1 MTSMTQKN
9 NLMNREDEKNINF
22 LLKKLAI
29 IFFSSIDQK
38 SCDEKLMV
46 EKFYTLNTSSFQIH
60 VEN

>member
-1 MTSMTQKN
+1 
-9 NLMNREDEKNINF
+9 MNREDEKNINF

>member
-1 MTSMTQKN
+1 
-9 NLMNREDEKNINF
+9 MNREDEKNINF

-29 IFFSSIDQK
+29 IFLSSIDQK